1 MLLDFNVVYYAKAAL
16 KERDILHST
25 GFERRVEA
33 VIEEVDGDAAP
44 LAARWPG
51 TDIRLHAGKT
61 FRRVFEVEKRLDP
74 DSFFLSSHGRSYDFP
89 FVHRLLGV
97 EEVLS
102 RLKDGTGIQSLNGRY
117 FELSGPRK
125 SSFPPSRFH
134 RYEYTEA
141 DEARDRAK
149 IERWSR
155 SVLLIDGEFWF
166 ACPHPIYQVSK
177 PGCVYPT
184 TRRHARWQG
193 DKSDRQA
200 NAPYDE
206 CANACVFD
214 STQLSDAMF
223 LSNAL
228 FGRADVVEMEVLI
241 PEALPPLD
249 EFERVNAVRLALEL
263 GCYYLVHSNRV
274 GLTPAALRAW
284 ADVIEAG
291 GGRKLDDLAQAVE
304 RLLAQLPDDV
314 FANRA
319 EVKTI
324 ARHALDMTE
333 NREITLDLPTENIS

>member
-16 KERDILHST
+16 KEPDILHST
-25 GFERRVEA
+25 GFQRRVEA

-74 DSFFLSSHGRSYDFP
+74 GSFFLSSHGRSYDFP

-97 EEVLS
+97 EEVIS
-102 RLKDGTGIQSLNGRY
+102 RLKSGTGIQSLHGRY

-141 DEARDRAK
+141 DEVRDRAK
-149 IERWSR
+149 IDRWSR

-166 ACPHPIYQVSK
+166 ACPHPVYQVSK

-184 TRRHARWQG
+184 TRRHARWPG
-193 DKSDRQA
+193 EKRDTQA
-200 NAPYDE
+200 NAQYDE

-214 STQLSDAMF
+214 STQFADAVR

-228 FGRADVVEMEVLI
+228 FGRAEVVEMEVFI
-241 PEALPPLD
+241 PEALPPVD

-263 GCYYLVHSNRV
+263 GCYYLVHSK
-274 GLTPAALRAW
+274 GGGPTPAALRAW
-284 ADVIEAG
+284 ADVVEAG
-291 GGRKLDDLAQAVE
+291 DGRKLDELVQALE
-304 RLLAQLPDDV
+304 RLLGQLPDSV
-314 FANRA
+314 FTNRA

-324 ARHALDMTE
+324 ARRALDMTE
-333 NREITLDLPTENIS
+333 NREITLDLPAENIS